1 MGQVE
6 GRAVGWVECVRD
18 GLCLEAPPAAQLKD
32 GREGSVQ
39 GWSGRGQGVCL
50 PGEIT
55 AWAEP
60 RVPRVPAQVVQFRAE
75 LRGSVSCWSP
85 LRCSSQGASGCGSV
99 MGKRCRQGSPP
110 WVTAD
115 DPPVYQQLHRCA
127 LVPSPTSHGPGLPR
141 HTAGR
146 RQTRKFA
153 STFLT
158 PPHWGL
164 SHTPDCCFRLRVVGK
179 HVVKTG
185 DLKIGNYLHF
195 AVRET

>member
-1 MGQVE
+1 M
-6 GRAVGWVECVRD
+6 
-18 GLCLEAPPAAQLKD
+18 
-32 GREGSVQ
+32 S
-39 GWSGRGQGVCL
+39 CL

-85 LRCSSQGASGCGSV
+85 LGCSSRGASGCGSG
-99 MGKRCRQGSPP
+99 MGKRCRQGSPL
-110 WVTAD
+110 WVTAA
-115 DPPVYQQLHRCA
+115 DPPQSLQCTSDCTDVPWCSAPPHTGRASPGTQL
-127 LVPSPTSHGPGLPR
+127 GG
-141 HTAGR
+141 GR
-146 RQTRKFA
+146 RKFS

-158 PPHWGL
+158 PPHWSL
-164 SHTPDCCFRLRVVGK
+164 SHTPDCCFHLRVVGK

-185 DLKIGNYLHF
+185 NVKIGNYLHF